1 MAGSSSP
8 PSGLLTA
15 FLAVGLVGILG
26 AILALGASLVVP
38 VVEAIVVWFVLN
50 ALADGLQRLAP
61 PLPRAVALLLA
72 FVAILLAGGLVVGAV
87 AGGAAGLGGQVAG
100 LAGLVEHL
108 GAFAERSFGI
118 PAETLASRA
127 AEGVGLEAAVRAV
140 VAATAATVA
149 QAGLVSVHVL
159 FLLVDQAFF
168 PDKLRALVPDPVR
181 RARLEALFHRIGGSI
196 RSYLWVMTQVSLL
209 TAGLGYLVMRLVGM
223 EQAAFWAVTIF
234 FLNFIPTVGSILGT
248 VLPVAFAAL
257 QFQALGPVLLTLLG
271 IGSVQVVV
279 GNIVLPRMAGK
290 SLNISLF
297 VTIFSLFF
305 WGALWGVTGMF
316 VALPLTA
323 MILLTL
329 AQFEATRPVAVLLS
343 RTGAVEPPA

>member
-1 MAGSSSP
+1 MAGSSP
-8 PSGLLTA
+8 PPGLLTA
-15 FLAVGLVGILG
+15 FLAAGLVGIVG
-26 AILALGASLVVP
+26 TILALGAPLVVP

-50 ALADGLQRLAP
+50 ALADGLQRLVP
-61 PLPRAVALLLA
+61 GLPRAGALPLA
-72 FVAILLAGGLVVGAV
+72 FLAILLAGGLVVGAV
-87 AGGAAGLGGQVAG
+87 AGGAAGLGGQVASV
-100 LAGLVEHL
+100 AGLVERL
-108 GAFAERSFGI
+108 GAFAERHFGI

-149 QAGLVSVHVL
+149 QAGLVSVYVL
-159 FLLVDQAFF
+159 FLLVDQVFF
-168 PDKLRALVPDPVR
+168 PDKLRALLPDPAR
-181 RARLEALFHRIGGSI
+181 RARVEALFRRLAGSI
-196 RSYLWVMTQVSLL
+196 RSYLWVMTKVSLL
-209 TAGLGYLVMRLVGM
+209 TAGLSYLVMRFVGM
-223 EQAAFWAVTIF
+223 DQAAFWAVTIF

-257 QFQALGPVLLTLLG
+257 QFQALGPVALILVG

-343 RTGAVEPPA
+343 RTGEVDPPA

>member
-1 MAGSSSP
+1 MQGSSP
-8 PSGLLTA
+8 PPVLHTA
-15 FLAVGLVGILG
+15 FLAAGLVVLVGT
-26 AILALGASLVVP
+26 ILALGAPLVVP
-38 VVEAIVVWFVLN
+38 VVEAVVVWFVLN

-61 PLPRAVALLLA
+61 PLPRAAALVLA
-72 FVAILLAGGLVVGAV
+72 FLAIVLVGGLVVGTV
-87 AGGAAGLGGQVAG
+87 ASGAADLGGQVAG

-108 GAFAERSFGI
+108 GAWAERRFGI

-127 AEGVGLEAAVRAV
+127 AEGVGLEAAVRMV

-149 QAGLVSVHVL
+149 QAGLVSVYVL

-181 RARLEALFHRIGGSI
+181 RARIEALFQRIAGSI

-209 TAGLGYLVMRLVGM
+209 TAGLSYLVMRLVGM

-257 QFQALGPVLLTLLG
+257 QFQAFGPVALTLLG

-343 RTGAVEPPA
+343 RTGEVEPPA

>member
-1 MAGSSSP
+1 MAGPSCP
-8 PSGLLTA
+8 PPGLLTA
-15 FLAVGLVGILG
+15 FLVAGLGAIVG
-26 AILALGASLVVP
+26 AILAIGAALVVP

-50 ALADGLQRLAP
+50 ALADGIQRLAP
-61 PLPRAVALLLA
+61 SLPRAAALLVA
-72 FVAILLAGGLVVGAV
+72 FLAILLAGGLVVGAV

-100 LAGLVEHL
+100 VAGLVERL
-108 GAFAERSFGI
+108 GAFAEQHLGI
-118 PAETLASRA
+118 PADTLSARA
-127 AEGVGLEAAVRAV
+127 AEGVGLETAVRAV

-149 QAGLVSVHVL
+149 QAGIVSVYVL
-159 FLLVDQAFF
+159 FLLVDQVFF

-181 RARLEALFHRIGGSI
+181 RARIEALFQRIAGSI

-209 TAGLGYLVMRLVGM
+209 TAGLSYLVMRLVGM
-223 EQAAFWAVTIF
+223 EQATFWAVTIF

-257 QFQALGPVLLTLLG
+257 QFQEFGPVALTLLG

-329 AQFEATRPVAVLLS
+329 AQFEATRPVAILLS